1 MHMSQPIHSTAK
13 AVVPPTLRL
22 IDLLLLCVGLS
33 LTLPRVALGQSTTCI
48 PLSAKK
54 RTYAA
59 HVFGGR
65 MPRKDAASAAK
76 RDGVVRGALDKHR
89 VLSMTDPE
97 MCAVAANAFYAA
109 FDLSPNSAD
118 RFVVVRTGNRRV
130 VRLAYASDR
139 PTGQA
144 AFDESFSRVYY
155 KFWR

>member
-1 MHMSQPIHSTAK
+1 MTQPIIHSTAK
-13 AVVPPTLRL
+13 AVVPPTLRV
-22 IDLLLLCVGLS
+22 IDLLILCVGLS

-59 HVFGGR
+59 HVFGAR
-65 MPRKDAASAAK
+65 VPRRDAASAAK
-76 RDGVVRGALDKHR
+76 RDGVVRGAIDGHR
-89 VLSMTDPE
+89 VLSMADPK
-97 MCAVAANAFYAA
+97 MCAVAAEAFYAA
-109 FDLSPNSAD
+109 FDLKPSNAD

-130 VRLAYASDR
+130 VRLAYATDR
-139 PTGQA
+139 PTAQA